1 MPPTQSILPTPNG
14 RRRRRLTMALAALAA
29 LFSVA
34 STAQAKTNHHH
45 HASVVRSA
53 PLHAKKTTT
62 PAAPTRN
69 PYASL
74 ANYAAGFM
82 TEGNNVPQGG
92 NRYDSGFAGW
102 SDFARGYM
110 ASHPAG

>member
-1 MPPTQSILPTPNG
+1 MPPTQSILPTPSG

-53 PLHAKKTTT
+53 PLHAKKATT
-62 PAAPTRN
+62 PAAPPRN
-69 PYASL
+69 PYAGL

-82 TEGNNVPQGG
+82 TNGNVVPQGG
-92 NRYDSGFAGW
+92 DRSEPGFAGW
-102 SDFARGYM
+102 ADYARGYL
-110 ASHPAG
+110 ASHPAA

>member
-1 MPPTQSILPTPNG
+1 MT
-14 RRRRRLTMALAALAA
+14 LAALAA

-62 PAAPTRN
+62 PAAPPRN
-69 PYASL
+69 PYAGL

-82 TEGNNVPQGG
+82 TNGNVVPQGG
-92 NRYDSGFAGW
+92 DRSEPGFAGW
-102 SDFARGYM
+102 ADYARGYL
-110 ASHPAG
+110 ASHPAA